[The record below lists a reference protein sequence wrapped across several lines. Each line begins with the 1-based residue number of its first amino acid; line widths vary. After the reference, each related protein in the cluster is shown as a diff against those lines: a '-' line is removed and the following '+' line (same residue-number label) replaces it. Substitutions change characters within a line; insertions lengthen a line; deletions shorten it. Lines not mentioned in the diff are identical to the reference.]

1 MTKVTNIQIDKL
13 TNINVLD
20 NFKEFHFSFDLSKPR
35 SSWKLNK
42 SVGGSIKKIDNQSF
56 TTIFYCLSNNE
67 YKIAELY
74 NNNIQIYAPTS
85 RIVPLYFFKEKNI
98 GHISN
103 VVENLIMPHS
113 EIKIS
118 SFSMGVNLSRIWAP
132 YNHLFSDINS
142 LTPLCIYNIKDN
154 KLSLQRLNLSKMD
167 VTLNETVK
175 IIYEQYEKLFKKN
188 KDVFLFIT
196 GGYDSRTNLALAT
209 HFAKKYNNNIHLA
222 RIITT
227 DNSNYKS
234 TLMEKEED
242 DLTLTIAKD
251 NNFNL
256 LRFSVDSEVLNQFR
270 KNLYSDERF
279 IRMNCNIT
287 RPSTTEY
294 FLIFSY
300 IKENFKNSL
309 IIANQTDC
317 HKGKGYNL
325 IKNIKNDYPL
335 LGIAGEGQQ
344 IRLSNFFQYAYKKG
358 FQKKYIKDVL
368 NRSSIFD
375 KYGQIDYFYYDT
387 YNSMIFPARSIWHN
401 IFDIPFPFLNAK
413 FVEHIFNLDH
423 HHKIDANIC
432 KHIINEL
439 NPELLNY
446 KVLSGS
452 SPSYRK
458 KSIFEFLKKPFNKIK
473 LITEKFSSD
482 SRAFRQYKNTQ
493 SMIAEKYWDKLM
505 ISSKDRVLQNLI
517 NYTKNYKKY
526 HVTIPVICVQ
536 LIILKLNY
544 IEKNFK
550 TSFKYESEK

>member
-1 MTKVTNIQIDKL
+1 MTKVTNIQINKL
-13 TNINVLD
+13 TNINILN

-42 SVGGSIKKIDNQSF
+42 SVGGSIKKIDDQNV
-56 TTIFYCLSNNE
+56 TTIYYCLSDNE

-74 NNNIQIYAPTS
+74 NDNILIYTPTS
-85 RIVPLYFFKEKNI
+85 RIVPLYFIQEKNI

-103 VVENLIMPHS
+103 VIENLIMPHS

-118 SFSMGVNLSRIWAP
+118 SFGLGVNLSRIWAP
-132 YNHLFSDINS
+132 YNHLFSEINS
-142 LTPLCIYNIKDN
+142 LIPLCIYNIKEN
-154 KLSLQRLNLSKMD
+154 KLSLQKLNLSKMD
-167 VTLNETVK
+167 VTLDETVK
-175 IIYEQYEKLFKKN
+175 IIYEQYEKLFKKY
-188 KDVFLFIT
+188 KEIFLFIT

-209 HFAKKYNNNIHLA
+209 HFAKKYNNNINLA

-234 TLMEKEED
+234 TLIEKEED

-256 LRFSVDSEVLNQFR
+256 LRFSVDSDILNLFR

-325 IKNIKNDYPL
+325 IKDIKSDYHL
-335 LGIAGEGQQ
+335 LGVAGEGQQ
-344 IRLSNFFQYAYKKG
+344 IRLSKFFKYAYKKG

-368 NRSSIFD
+368 KRSSIFD

-401 IFDIPFPFLNAK
+401 IFDIPFPFLNAE
-413 FVEHIFNLDH
+413 FVEHIFNLDY
-423 HHKIDANIC
+423 HHKIDAKIC

-439 NPELLNY
+439 KPELLKY

-452 SPSYRK
+452 SSSYRK
-458 KSIFEFLKKPFNKIK
+458 KSIFEFLKKSFNKIR
-473 LITEKFSSD
+473 LITEKLSSD

-493 SMIAEKYWDKLM
+493 SMINEEDWNKLM

-517 NYTKNYKKY
+517 NYSKNYKNY
-526 HVTIPVICVQ
+526 HTTITVICVQ

-544 IEKNFK
+544 IEKNLK
-550 TSFKYESEK
+550 ASFKYESEK